1 VHWQAGGEQGTF
13 TLADGPVVI
22 GRSDRCDLRVACRG
36 PKHHLFIGRNGR
48 QYEVRNT
55 SWWYQ
60 MRVNGDRTSSA
71 TLRDGDEIVIGELR
85 LTFKDD
91 LR

>member
-1 VHWQAGGEQGTF
+1 
-13 TLADGPVVI
+13 
-22 GRSDRCDLRVACRG
+22 
-36 PKHHLFIGRNGR
+36 
-48 QYEVRNT
+48 
-55 SWWYQ
+55 